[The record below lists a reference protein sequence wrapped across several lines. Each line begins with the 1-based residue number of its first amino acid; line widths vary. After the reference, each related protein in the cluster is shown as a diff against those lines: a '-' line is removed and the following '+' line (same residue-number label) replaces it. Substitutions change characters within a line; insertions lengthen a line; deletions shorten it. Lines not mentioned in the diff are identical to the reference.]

1 MRLSSLYREAGGVVI
16 NGEISMSVRRILM
29 LSIAAAILPVSVVLS
44 YASPIP
50 GVAPN
55 YSSDATANA
64 IAAEA
69 AQSLTASLSGSA
81 GYAGIRISPGGIVV
95 SLVGKPSAVTA
106 TTVRAV
112 QTEAAPALQAAFS
125 GVPALPVKYETVQR
139 SEAKLDALANRIL
152 QDAPSWRAKGIVL
165 STWGPDPGTNTVLV
179 SLATYSATSAE
190 LISKFYGDAVSVN
203 TQSMVIT
210 PSSRASDSTPWY
222 GGSLI
227 KLGGT
232 SCTSWFPATRNSDSK
247 TVMLTS
253 AHCGTGAWKQGGAT
267 FGTTS
272 DSSIGGRTDE
282 QVIPVS
288 SNAAR
293 IFSDPT
299 STSRRVSGVATS
311 DPVGAL
317 LCTDGYTDRE
327 VCSVKI
333 LAIGQIVTYPT
344 GETITGLVKAQQT
357 HGVNAFSSGDSGGP
371 VGATSGSDVISAYGM
386 IAAHDTSAALGF
398 YMPARFI
405 QQDMGIKV
413 KTG

>member
-1 MRLSSLYREAGGVVI
+1 
-16 NGEISMSVRRILM
+16 MSVRRILM
-29 LSIAAAILPVSVVLS
+29 LSIAAAILPVSVVPS

-210 PSSRASDSTPWY
+210 PSSRASDSTPW
-222 GGSLI
+222 L
-227 KLGGT
+227 
-232 SCTSWFPATRNSDSK
+232 
-247 TVMLTS
+247 
-253 AHCGTGAWKQGGAT
+253 
-267 FGTTS
+267 
-272 DSSIGGRTDE
+272 
-282 QVIPVS
+282 
-288 SNAAR
+288 
-293 IFSDPT
+293 
-299 STSRRVSGVATS
+299 RR
-311 DPVGAL
+311 
-317 LCTDGYTDRE
+317 
-327 VCSVKI
+327 
-333 LAIGQIVTYPT
+333 
-344 GETITGLVKAQQT
+344 
-357 HGVNAFSSGDSGGP
+357 
-371 VGATSGSDVISAYGM
+371 
-386 IAAHDTSAALGF
+386 
-398 YMPARFI
+398 
-405 QQDMGIKV
+405 
-413 KTG
+413 